1 MRKVRFPRHPA
12 ADFPDVNLARTV
24 PDPVVH
30 MVRHMPRK
38 DANFTAAI
46 TPRNTGAFPRPSRTA
61 LLRCASVLRSRA
73 CFDSSS
79 SADRGNRQFIQ
90 QPEPRGHSV
99 PAALKFSGGDTR
111 CRFGSERIRE
121 RRNCAGNVG
130 TSVRWII
137 RPLPLPDLHV

>member
-12 ADFPDVNLARTV
+12 AVFPDASLARPV
-24 PDPVVH
+24 LDPVARMGV
-30 MVRHMPRK
+30 HMPRK

-90 QPEPRGHSV
+90 QQEPRGHFV
-99 PAALKFSGGDTR
+99 LAALKLIARTKAPFVSPSSRSTT
-111 CRFGSERIRE
+111 
-121 RRNCAGNVG
+121 
-130 TSVRWII
+130 TS
-137 RPLPLPDLHV
+137 